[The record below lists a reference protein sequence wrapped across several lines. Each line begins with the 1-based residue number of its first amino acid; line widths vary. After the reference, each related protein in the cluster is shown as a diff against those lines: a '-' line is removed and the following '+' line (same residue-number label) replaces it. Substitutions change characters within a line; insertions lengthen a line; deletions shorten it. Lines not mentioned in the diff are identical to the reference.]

1 MGNFRQRGLI
11 YPSRFLSNLRRST
24 GDNSMRDKFLVFAAS
39 LALSATLI
47 LGGCKSSAPAPAP
60 TAAPA
65 QSSNPDGSAAPAAPP
80 PANSASS
87 AAPSAAPAPA
97 PAPAAAP
104 AAPPPAPVASAPPPP
119 PEPVKLTAP
128 SGAAGVVAVTEQ
140 LGGRKNNV

>member
-60 TAAPA
+60 AAAPA

-104 AAPPPAPVASAPPPP
+104 AAPPPAPVASAP
-119 PEPVKLTAP
+119 VKLTAP
-128 SGAAGVVAVTEQ
+128 AGAAVVVTMTEQ
-140 LGGRKNNV
+140 LSASKNNVGDG